1 MYELCIHE
9 VAISLCMM
17 LCFLFDDRDGQSILV
32 GDSSGTLHV
41 IKVLSS
47 SSSSSTLS
55 SADESR
61 FDFALVHRRTGILD
75 SSSSSSSTQQVS
87 EQLDDVLIAV
97 DDDTDMVA
105 ADSFSDSNMPT
116 VKDSLE
122 DLSQST

>member
-1 MYELCIHE
+1 
-9 VAISLCMM
+9 MM
-17 LCFLFDDRDGQSILV
+17 FCFLFDDRDGQSILV

-47 SSSSSTLS
+47 SSSSSALS

-75 SSSSSSSTQQVS
+75 SSNSTQQVS
-87 EQLDDVLIAV
+87 EQPDDALIAV

-105 ADSFSDSNMPT
+105 ADSFSDSSMPT

>member
-1 MYELCIHE
+1 
-9 VAISLCMM
+9 MM

-47 SSSSSTLS
+47 SSSSSALS

-75 SSSSSSSTQQVS
+75 SSSSSSSSTQQVS
-87 EQLDDVLIAV
+87 EQLDDALIAV
-97 DDDTDMVA
+97 DDDTDMAA
-105 ADSFSDSNMPT
+105 ADSYFDSNMPA
-116 VKDSLE
+116 VKDSQE

>member
-41 IKVLSS
+41 IKVLPS

-75 SSSSSSSTQQVS
+75 SSSSSTQQVS
-87 EQLDDVLIAV
+87 EQLDDALIAV

-105 ADSFSDSNMPT
+105 ADSFSDSSMPT

>member
-1 MYELCIHE
+1 
-9 VAISLCMM
+9 MM

-47 SSSSSTLS
+47 SALS

-61 FDFALVHRRTGILD
+61 VDFALVHRRTGILD
-75 SSSSSSSTQQVS
+75 SSSSTQQVS
-87 EQLDDVLIAV
+87 EQLDDALIAV

-105 ADSFSDSNMPT
+105 ADSFSDSSMPT

>member
-9 VAISLCMM
+9 VAMSISLCMM

-47 SSSSSTLS
+47 SSSSSALS

-75 SSSSSSSTQQVS
+75 SSNSTQQVS
-87 EQLDDVLIAV
+87 EQLDDALIAV

-105 ADSFSDSNMPT
+105 ADLFSDSSMPT

>member
-1 MYELCIHE
+1 
-9 VAISLCMM
+9 MM

-47 SSSSSTLS
+47 SALS

-75 SSSSSSSTQQVS
+75 SSSSSTQQVS
-87 EQLDDVLIAV
+87 ELLDDALIAV

-105 ADSFSDSNMPT
+105 ADSFSDSSMPT

-122 DLSQST
+122 DLST

>member
-9 VAISLCMM
+9 VAMSISLCMM

-47 SSSSSTLS
+47 SSSSSSLS

-75 SSSSSSSTQQVS
+75 SSSSSTQQVS
-87 EQLDDVLIAV
+87 EQLDDALIAV

>member
-1 MYELCIHE
+1 
-9 VAISLCMM
+9 MM

-47 SSSSSTLS
+47 SALS

-87 EQLDDVLIAV
+87 EQLDDALIAV

-105 ADSFSDSNMPT
+105 ADSFSDSSMPT

>member
-41 IKVLSS
+41 IKVLSL

-75 SSSSSSSTQQVS
+75 SSSSSTQQVS
-87 EQLDDVLIAV
+87 EQLDDALIAV

-105 ADSFSDSNMPT
+105 ADSYSDSNMPT

>member
-1 MYELCIHE
+1 
-9 VAISLCMM
+9 MM
-17 LCFLFDDRDGQSILV
+17 LCFLFDNRDGQSILV

-75 SSSSSSSTQQVS
+75 SSSSSTQQVS
-87 EQLDDVLIAV
+87 EQLDDALIAV

-105 ADSFSDSNMPT
+105 ADSYSDSNMPT

>member
-1 MYELCIHE
+1 
-9 VAISLCMM
+9 MM

-47 SSSSSTLS
+47 STLS

-75 SSSSSSSTQQVS
+75 SSSSSTQ
-87 EQLDDVLIAV
+87 QLDDALIAV
-97 DDDTDMVA
+97 VDDTDMA
-105 ADSFSDSNMPT
+105 ATDSYSDSSMPA
-116 VKDSLE
+116 VKD
-122 DLSQST
+122 DLSQSS

>member
-1 MYELCIHE
+1 
-9 VAISLCMM
+9 MM

-75 SSSSSSSTQQVS
+75 SSSSTQQVS
-87 EQLDDVLIAV
+87 EQLDDALIAV

-105 ADSFSDSNMPT
+105 ADSYSDSNMPT